1 MINNLG
7 RIIIGFVGV
16 CIAMYTFFM
25 YDYYTYNICI
35 DLMIFI
41 TLFIVCLLAIIWY
54 INYMWYA
61 LMSMQEDMESKVSN
75 VIKDVTFYT
84 RSGKPEH
91 FSDRKK
97 WERK

>member
-25 YDYYTYNICI
+25 YDYYTYNIWI

-84 RSGKPEH
+84 RRGKPEH